1 VSRRR
6 HLPAYELV
14 APETVNR
21 QVSAARRIAAMMGE
35 HMMRARTRW
44 IASLA
49 AAAFV
54 LTATATAFGYDGE
67 VDAIV
72 GVAAQGT
79 ITCGEPFT
87 MTATILDTNGAP
99 VADQSVDWT
108 FVTKQSASD
117 TINETPTV
125 TNAQGVA
132 TTTVT
137 LGAVSG
143 ERQIRATVAAAA
155 GSTSGDVSAS
165 GVVTQ
170 VCGGLPRT
178 DTLSPETPQGSAP
191 LAAVLVLV
199 LAFAVGGGLTLRR
212 LATTRS

>member
-1 VSRRR
+1 
-6 HLPAYELV
+6 
-14 APETVNR
+14 
-21 QVSAARRIAAMMGE
+21 
-35 HMMRARTRW
+35 MRARTRW
-44 IASLA
+44 IAGLA
-49 AAAFV
+49 AAAIV
-54 LTATATAFGYDGE
+54 LTATVTAFGYTGQVE
-67 VDAIV
+67 AIV

-79 ITCGEPFT
+79 IICNEPFT
-87 MTATILDTNGAP
+87 MTATILDAEGAP

-108 FVTKQSASD
+108 FVTKQDASD
-117 TINETPTV
+117 TINKTPTV

-143 ERQIRATVAAAA
+143 ERQIRATVIAAE
-155 GSTSGDVSAS
+155 GSASGDVSAS

-178 DTLSPETPQGSAP
+178 STLSPEGSP

-199 LAFAVGGGLTLRR
+199 LAFAVGGWLTLRR
-212 LATTRS
+212 LAATRS

>member
-1 VSRRR
+1 
-6 HLPAYELV
+6 
-14 APETVNR
+14 
-21 QVSAARRIAAMMGE
+21 
-35 HMMRARTRW
+35 MRARTRW
-44 IASLA
+44 IAGLA
-49 AAAFV
+49 AAAIV
-54 LTATATAFGYDGE
+54 LTATVTAFGYTGQVE
-67 VDAIV
+67 AIV

-87 MTATILDTNGAP
+87 MTATILDADGAP

-108 FVTKQSASD
+108 FVTKQSPQD
-117 TINETPTV
+117 TINKTPTV
-125 TNAQGVA
+125 TNAKGVA

-143 ERQIRATVAAAA
+143 ERQIRATVIA
-155 GSTSGDVSAS
+155 GEESASGDVSAS

-178 DTLSPETPQGSAP
+178 STLSPEAPLWGSP

-199 LAFAVGGGLTLRR
+199 LAFAVGGWLTLRR
-212 LATTRS
+212 LAATRS